1 MDEELRYRRKL
12 ASAYVRLFRP
22 LAPRGPRRTRFDRMT
37 ARWWTRIDVRVFRRT
52 GISLGVKALGVDDV
66 LLLRTRGRVSGQ
78 VREVLVAFVEVG
90 GVPHV
95 CAANGG
101 SDRPPA
107 WYLNL
112 RGGEPVEIERRGRRE
127 TVVPTEL
134 VGDERE
140 GVFEIVYHTFPHVR
154 LYLAHTSRTFPI
166 VALAPLAP
174 CAIPPVVAGAA
185 RREESVAGPVG

>member
-1 MDEELRYRRKL
+1 MDDGLRYRRKL

-37 ARWWTRIDVRVFRRT
+37 ARWWTRIDVMVFRRT

-78 VREVLVAFVEVG
+78 VREVLVAYVEVD

-112 RGGEPVEIERRGRRE
+112 KAGEPVEIERRGKRE
-127 TVVPTEL
+127 AVLPTEL

-140 GVFEIVYHTFPHVR
+140 WAFQVVYHTFPHIR

-166 VALAPLAP
+166 VALAPFAISESPAP
-174 CAIPPVVAGAA
+174 VPQAPRGAMVL
-185 RREESVAGPVG
+185 S